1 MEFRGNELSF
11 GTFGL
16 QVISAEKWISSN
28 QIEAARRAIIR
39 AMKKGGKMW
48 IRIFPDKPVTKKGT
62 EVPMGG
68 GKGSVDHF
76 VFPAR
81 PGRILFELDGVTQDV
96 AEQALTTAGQKLPV
110 RTRIIKR

>member
-16 QVISAEKWISSN
+16 QAMSAEKWISSK
-28 QIEAARRAIIR
+28 QIEAARRVIVR
-39 AMKKGGKMW
+39 SMKKGGKMW

-76 VFPAR
+76 IFPAR
-81 PGRILFELDGVTQDV
+81 PGRILFELDGVTEEV
-96 AEQALTTAGQKLPV
+96 ARAALTTASHKLPI